1 MVSDVAV
8 VLRNLRDATLMLA
21 ALQKHVNILSVIF
34 HLVSLRTMGKALKLS
49 DRMWIIYER

>member
-1 MVSDVAV
+1 MVWHVAV
-8 VLRNLRDATLMLA
+8 VLRTYMMPA

-34 HLVSLRTMGKALKLS
+34 QLVSLRTMGKALKLS